1 MKIGSQNNIINIII
15 LLIVLKVSINRI
27 MINQIYDLIIKKRID
42 LYINIKRFSFYNL
55 DILFIKNLKFIN
67 FNNLFNIKTNHYNQI
82 NAQTKIR
89 DFHLLFFLNLNPQNF
104 KLSNL

>member
-89 DFHLLFFLNLNPQNF
+89 DFHLLFFLNLNPRNF
-104 KLSNL
+104 KLSDL